1 MIDKLA
7 IKWSNYIEGVYD
19 HLQTISPNDLN
30 QLYELIIMR
39 LKNKKNIYIIGNG
52 GSAAN
57 ADHVANDFTYPV
69 SKILNRG
76 IKTESLSSNSATLTC
91 ISNDE
96 EYVNVFSHQI
106 MVKGNPGDLLIV
118 FSGSGNSKNLVDA
131 VNLAKEINVYTY
143 GIIGDQNS
151 SLAGILDSGIFFK
164 NCLMQN
170 AEDLQTIIMHFIMLI
185 LRENFNNE

>member
-1 MIDKLA
+1 LTDKLA
-7 IKWSNYIEGVYD
+7 IKWSKYIDEVYK
-19 HLQTISPNDLN
+19 HLQSISPDDLKH
-30 QLYELIIMR
+30 LYDLIILR

-69 SKILNRG
+69 SKTLNRG
-76 IKTESLSSNSATLTC
+76 IKAESLSSNSAILTC

-96 EYVNVFSHQI
+96 EYINVFSHQI
-106 MVKGNPGDLLIV
+106 MVKGNPGDLMIV
-118 FSGSGNSKNLVDA
+118 FSGSGNSRNLIDA
-131 VNLAKEINVYTY
+131 VSLAKRIDVHTY
-143 GIIGDQNS
+143 GIIGDEDS
-151 SLAGILDSGIFFK
+151 SLAELLDSGIFFK

-170 AEDLQTIIMHFIMLI
+170 AEDLQTMVMHFIMLI